1 MYRVMLVD
9 DEAGVRSSIKAKID
23 WHAAGYRI
31 DSEASNGAEALQPL
45 SERPLPDVLIT
56 DVRMPRLDGIDLIK
70 TCKEAYPG
78 LRIIVLSGYSD
89 FEYMKAT
96 IQLGVKDYLLKPVVR
111 GELTA
116 LLARLAEELEADR
129 EREREQAQEEL
140 KQNQPLQMMQEQLLW
155 RLVKDEW
162 FSIPAV
168 KERMQRLQ
176 LAALAEEG
184 VRAQFVT
191 AEMRIPPGRLDD
203 WNERKDLLHLAFR
216 MICRETA
223 EKRGSIYTIY
233 EVSHPAMMHFL
244 IHLEETRRPQGF
256 TESFVRELK
265 RNIKTFLRLESVV
278 GIGEPINGL
287 RRTQGRLCVQ
297 YAGVESRH
305 RVYGQGGG
313 RRNDAGHGACL
324 YAGSGAEADAGH

>member
-140 KQNQPLQMMQEQLLW
+140 KQNQLLQMMQEQLLW
-155 RLVKDEW
+155 QLVKDEW

-244 IHLEETRRPQGF
+244 IHLEETRRTAGLHGVVRPRAETQHQDLPQA
-256 TESFVRELK
+256 RK
-265 RNIKTFLRLESVV
+265 R
-278 GIGEPINGL
+278 
-287 RRTQGRLCVQ
+287 RRHRRADQRAEATQGRLCVQ